1 MNQHVNDF
9 NRTVQVY
16 YQDLNSFKPISR
28 AYERRLIRKYRRGNQ
43 EARNK
48 LIEANLKF
56 VFDVAKK
63 YSGRGIPMQEL
74 ISEGNMGLIR
84 AIDKFDLSKN
94 VKFITYAVWWIRQ
107 AMLEALRRKKLLSY
121 VDLSI
126 KTDNNTVIEQ
136 GLYDEENT
144 IEETE
149 EFEDYIDS
157 RLNESPK
164 IGEVQQ
170 KVIIKISDLLNDRE
184 KDIIENYYG
193 INGKKELTLID
204 IGKKYN
210 LSSERVRQI
219 KTSAIRK
226 LRSQAMLIENA
237 EEVFDK
243 TYIY

>member
-1 MNQHVNDF
+1 M
-9 NRTVQVY
+9 
-16 YQDLNSFKPISR
+16 
-28 AYERRLIRKYRRGNQ
+28 
-43 EARNK
+43 
-48 LIEANLKF
+48 
-56 VFDVAKK
+56 FDIAKK

-94 VKFITYAVWWIRQ
+94 VKLITYAVWWIRQ
-107 AMLEALRRKKLLSY
+107 AMLEALRRKKLISY

-157 RLNESPK
+157 RLNGSPK
-164 IGEVQQ
+164 IGEAQQ

-193 INGKKELTLID
+193 INGKEELTLLD